1 MKWHAQERD
10 PEGLRRV
17 VRNGQVLG
25 WRITCGAGTLEVQ
38 GPPVND
44 RRVDEHGKA
53 VPVHEPDPTVP
64 ASLAESRGGAAGA
77 ASAGF
82 RPGTSARRSRRCS
95 GKTLWIV
102 GDEHRAA
109 DGSMR
114 YAWRSSSSFASTAW
128 VDGRR
133 RRD

>member
-1 MKWHAQERD
+1 MKWHAQEPD
-10 PEGLRRV
+10 PEGLQRV
-17 VRNGQVLG
+17 VRNGQVPP
-25 WRITCGAGTLEVQ
+25 WRITCGMGTLEVQ
-38 GPPVND
+38 VGSTT
-44 RRVDEHGKA
+44 GGSMSTGA
-53 VPVHEPDPTVP
+53 VPVRDPDPAAVP
-64 ASLAESRGGAAGA
+64 ASLVESRGGAAGA